1 MKIGIPILL
10 IFITLIVL
18 SGGAA
23 ADNVTARPTAV
34 ATIEVPNDGLYQNIL
49 SNVTE
54 NMSLESL
61 VWIEANA
68 MQPYIDALGEAIF
81 YGVLFGIPALLIWF
95 NTGSTRIPAVIG
107 IGLNGFIIYFMPEAW
122 QGMIMVLLITI
133 VSCGIIYV
141 FVSRGEID

>member
-1 MKIGIPILL
+1 M
-10 IFITLIVL
+10 
-18 SGGAA
+18 SGGVA

-68 MQPYIDALGEAIF
+68 MQPYIDALGIL
-81 YGVLFGIPALLIWF
+81 VLFGIPALLIWF

-107 IGLNGFIIYFMPEAW
+107 IGLNGFIVYFMPEAW